1 MENIMAWVSCILF
14 FTFIPLFS
22 FTFCTMTGIQF
33 GIQTSPTSVSFVLV
47 NFRQNLILTY
57 TKDFS
62 WGKKKGP
69 NGPNLPDLK

>member
-1 MENIMAWVSCILF
+1 
-14 FTFIPLFS
+14 
-22 FTFCTMTGIQF
+22 MTGIQF

-62 WGKKKGP
+62 WGKKGP